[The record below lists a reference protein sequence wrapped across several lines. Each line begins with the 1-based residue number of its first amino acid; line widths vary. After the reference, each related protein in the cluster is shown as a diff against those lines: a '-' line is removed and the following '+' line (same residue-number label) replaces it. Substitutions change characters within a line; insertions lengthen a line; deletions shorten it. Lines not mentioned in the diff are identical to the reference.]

1 MRESVN
7 SYLRRRPKKQQLF
20 EKLERMGLSHTSLIG
35 KVAVVTGAGR
45 GIGKELARALAW
57 LGAKVV
63 IAEIADAG
71 ADVESLIRSEGGTA
85 LFVKTNVADENSVN
99 RLAERALKEF
109 SKVDILV
116 NNATMAKTGSILEL
130 PLEEW
135 DRSWAVDVRAAV
147 LGIRAFLPGMLKRKD
162 ETIVTI
168 TSGEG
173 IPYLAPYSASK
184 AALRSLG
191 LSLVAELGD
200 ESGVSVFVFAPGLV
214 DTPGI
219 REAARE
225 MAPHYGMTYEAFI
238 SQRVNPGYDGPM
250 PAEDCAAGFAYVI
263 VHAKDYHGQIADPIQ
278 PLNKFGLLPSR
289 QAIVPEPA
297 QKTFI
302 KKPETT
308 EAQSEMVAVY
318 SRAVKLAVEL
328 KETLNIV
335 NKEFE
340 EQSYFARMWAK
351 RIFQQ
356 RSGLSIKDWVQSSTD
371 LVTQLQNLYRALE
384 AGRKEEAKLPFL
396 INILE
401 KLAGYFQSAREDVKS
416 FIKDQKVLS
425 AAIEALAYREKTV
438 RALMSTLERIVE

>member
-1 MRESVN
+1 M
-7 SYLRRRPKKQQLF
+7 
-20 EKLERMGLSHTSLIG
+20 
-35 KVAVVTGAGR
+35 
-45 GIGKELARALAW
+45 
-57 LGAKVV
+57 
-63 IAEIADAG
+63 
-71 ADVESLIRSEGGTA
+71 
-85 LFVKTNVADENSVN
+85 
-99 RLAERALKEF
+99 
-109 SKVDILV
+109 
-116 NNATMAKTGSILEL
+116 
-130 PLEEW
+130 
-135 DRSWAVDVRAAV
+135 
-147 LGIRAFLPGMLKRKD
+147 
-162 ETIVTI
+162 
-168 TSGEG
+168 
-173 IPYLAPYSASK
+173 
-184 AALRSLG
+184 
-191 LSLVAELGD
+191 
-200 ESGVSVFVFAPGLV
+200 FVFAPGLV

-278 PLNKFGLLPSR
+278 PLNKFDLLPSR

-308 EAQSEMVAVY
+308 EAQSEMAAIY

-356 RSGLSIKDWVQSSTD
+356 QSGLSIKDWVQSSTD

-384 AGRKEEAKLPFL
+384 AGRKEEAKQIKQNFLVL

-401 KLAGYFQSAREDVKS
+401 KLAGYFQSAREDAKS

-425 AAIEALAYREKTV
+425 AAIEALAYREKNCACSNFYTGK
-438 RALMSTLERIVE
+438 E

>member
-1 MRESVN
+1 
-7 SYLRRRPKKQQLF
+7 
-20 EKLERMGLSHTSLIG
+20 
-35 KVAVVTGAGR
+35 
-45 GIGKELARALAW
+45 
-57 LGAKVV
+57 
-63 IAEIADAG
+63 
-71 ADVESLIRSEGGTA
+71 
-85 LFVKTNVADENSVN
+85 VN

-109 SKVDILV
+109 GRVDMLI

-135 DRSWAVDVRAAV
+135 DQSWAVDVQAAV
-147 LGIRAFLPGMLKRKD
+147 LGIKAFLPGMLKRKD
-162 ETIVTI
+162 GTIVTI

-191 LSLVAELGD
+191 LSLAAELGD

-278 PLNKFGLLPSR
+278 PLNKFDLLPSR

-308 EAQSEMVAVY
+308 EAQSEMAAIY

-384 AGRKEEAKLPFL
+384 AGREEEAKQIKAKLPSNKYIRKTGRLFSKRKRGC
-396 INILE
+396 E
-401 KLAGYFQSAREDVKS
+401 KFYQGPKGSVRSHRGVSLSRKNCACSNFYTGKNSKIAITTKRIAGNS
-416 FIKDQKVLS
+416 F
-425 AAIEALAYREKTV
+425 
-438 RALMSTLERIVE
+438 